1 MDKKDKTK
9 MKKILLAI
17 CLLPKLLNAYEAPN
31 PHADFINF
39 LERHIEKKLMESH
52 ILQYDIAEHMDD
64 QAYYF
69 MLGRQMAFLEVL
81 NLIDKSND
89 LIDSL

>member
-1 MDKKDKTK
+1 

-17 CLLPKLLNAYEAPN
+17 CLLPKLLNANQLAN
-31 PHADFINF
+31 PHADFVNF
-39 LERHIEKKLMESH
+39 LERHIEKKLMDSH
-52 ILQYDIAEHMDD
+52 IVQYDIAEHMDD

-69 MLGRQMAFLEVL
+69 MLGRQMAFIEIL